1 MKEIFIADL
10 ARVDENKPFD
20 SIYLVLSKQQ
30 RTTKTAKAYLSLILG
45 DNSGQIE
52 SRVWDPQD
60 PRIAQDFNKGD
71 VVKVRGCVSRFE
83 GVLQLKI
90 DQLRKLSATEFD
102 RMDLLPATTYDIE
115 TLWQQLELAVA
126 GFSEVYLQRLVI
138 AMLAD
143 PVVRA
148 AFREAP
154 AAKQLH
160 HAFLGGLLEHVVS
173 LVGLAKRVLPHYP
186 ILMPDLV
193 LTGVIL
199 HDIGKI
205 RELAWETGFEYTL
218 EGTLLGHIQIGA
230 SMIEKTMDSIPGFPA
245 RLKTLVL
252 HMILSHHGK
261 LEFGSPKLPM
271 IPEALM
277 LNFLDD
283 MDAKMQTL
291 ATEFQKAARQGKGP
305 GEMTDR
311 IWALDQRTMLNSRV
325 WLGEGLPEK
334 PLTSGNHEN
343 VEETLIVQIEPDI
356 PRELSDLGVSGADS
370 TENSGSSE
378 ALGEP
383 VPQSLL
389 FPK

>member
-1 MKEIFIADL
+1 MKDHYIADL
-10 ARVDENKPFD
+10 AALDENQPVE
-20 SIYLVLSKQQ
+20 SHYLVLSKQQ
-30 RTTKTAKAYLSLILG
+30 RTTRTAKPYLSLILG

-52 SRVWDPQD
+52 ARIWDPSD
-60 PRIAQDFNKGD
+60 TRIAVDFAKGD
-71 VVKVRGCVSRFE
+71 VVKIRGAASKFE

-90 DQLRKLSATEFD
+90 ERLRKLAAIEFD
-102 RMDLLPATTYDIE
+102 RADLLPATTYDIN
-115 TLWQQLELAVA
+115 TLWQQLEAAVA
-126 GFSEVYLQRLVI
+126 SFTDSDLQRLI
-138 AMLAD
+138 TAILAD
-143 PVVRA
+143 PAIRE

-173 LVGLAKRVLPHYP
+173 LINLGDRVVPHYP
-186 ILMPDLV
+186 MLMRDLV

-205 RELAWETGFEYTL
+205 HELAWETGFEYTL

-230 SMIEKTMDSIPGFPA
+230 AMIEKTIDTLPNFPP

-291 ATEFQKAARQGKGP
+291 ASEFQKAARQGKSP
-305 GEMTDR
+305 SEMTDR
-311 IWALDQRTMLNSRV
+311 IWALDQRTMLNSRA
-325 WLGEGLPEK
+325 WLAE
-334 PLTSGNHEN
+334 
-343 VEETLIVQIEPDI
+343 
-356 PRELSDLGVSGADS
+356 A
-370 TENSGSSE
+370 GSKE
-378 ALGEP
+378 
-383 VPQSLL
+383 
-389 FPK
+389 

>member
-1 MKEIFIADL
+1 MKDIYIADL
-10 ARVDENKPFD
+10 ARLLDEKQFENKPFD

-30 RTTKTAKAYLSLILG
+30 RTTRAAKPYLSLILG

-52 SRVWDPQD
+52 AKVWELAD
-60 PRIAQDFNKGD
+60 PRIAQDFNRGD
-71 VVKVRGCVSRFE
+71 AVKIRGCASIFD
-83 GVLQLKI
+83 GKLQLKV
-90 DQLRKLSATEFD
+90 DQLKALNPQDYD
-102 RMDLLPATTYDIE
+102 RADLLPATTYNIDE
-115 TLWQQLELAVA
+115 LWSQLEAILASFTDSDLK
-126 GFSEVYLQRLVI
+126 GLVT
-138 AMLAD
+138 AVLAD
-143 PVVRA
+143 GEIRE

-173 LVGLAKRVLPHYP
+173 LLTLAVKVVPHYP
-186 ILMPDLV
+186 ILMRDLV

-205 RELAWETGFEYTL
+205 HELAWATGFEYTL

-230 SMIEKTMDSIPGFPA
+230 SMVEKTIDSLPDFPP

-252 HMILSHHGK
+252 HVILSHHGK

-291 ATEFQKAARQGKGP
+291 KSEFEKAARAGKGP
-305 GEMTDR
+305 GEFTDK
-311 IWALDQRTMLNSRV
+311 IWALDQRTMLNSRA
-325 WLGEGLPEK
+325 WL
-334 PLTSGNHEN
+334 
-343 VEETLIVQIEPDI
+343 
-356 PRELSDLGVSGADS
+356 ADAA
-370 TENSGSSE
+370 E
-378 ALGEP
+378 
-383 VPQSLL
+383 
-389 FPK
+389 